1 MKNSLNVRYG
11 PKLFEVGI
19 YLNSCNWIRYG
30 TINWSLRDSLV
41 VWAIYLL
48 LAIWVVSLAALKS
61 QFATMSKPHTAHPST
76 IIEAIGLAR
85 FCKALE
91 HFFGVDVTAPVEPEP
106 PPLPSPNL
114 SRTRPCCIPSQ
125 SSHCPIAHTAQTYI
139 PMSVVPGKTI
149 QMLSRNSWPYCNSKS
164 ILHVYMIGPLMRMPH
179 IV

>member
-1 MKNSLNVRYG
+1 MQLGSVWDYQLE
-11 PKLFEVGI
+11 FERLLSRVGNLSPTRQLGCFI
-19 YLNSCNWIRYG
+19 SG
-30 TINWSLRDSLV
+30 
-41 VWAIYLL
+41 
-48 LAIWVVSLAALKS
+48 LKES
-61 QFATMSKPHTAHPST
+61 ILHDVQAAHPST
-76 IIEAIGLAR
+76 IIEAIRLAR

-114 SRTRPCCIPSQ
+114 SRARPCCIPSQ
-125 SSHCPIAHTAQTYI
+125 SSHRPITHTAQTYI

>member
-1 MKNSLNVRYG
+1 MKNSLNIRYG
-11 PKLFEVGI
+11 PTLFEVGI
-19 YLNSCNWIRYG
+19 YLNSCNWVRYG

-48 LAIWVVSLAALKS
+48 LASWVVSLAALKS
-61 QFATMSKPHTAHPST
+61 QFSTMSKPHTQ
-76 IIEAIGLAR
+76 
-85 FCKALE
+85 ALE

-114 SRTRPCCIPSQ
+114 SRARPCCIPSQ
-125 SSHCPIAHTAQTYI
+125 SSHRPITHTAQTYI

-164 ILHVYMIGPLMRMPH
+164 ILHVYMTGPLMRMPH